1 MDQPS
6 HMQDVLMDVHDHVIS
21 PGDFHVDLEEGKQE
35 EDDPNFVI
43 ARAAAREDPQLTLG
57 LQELRRLKRRAEQSL
72 FQQNAERAHRAA
84 LEAQRR
90 SRMTAER
97 LLDERYRR
105 SISEAERRRRLTEQ
119 QQDEERR
126 RHNVLEAERRGRL
139 TEEQQEEA
147 RRRHAELEA
156 ERLARMTEEQ
166 LEEMR
171 QRQSQRQMERTE
183 NEVEETLEQRR
194 VQRRT
199 KRYKAALANQDEFEV
214 SRVSGKN
221 IAGRHKLPEP
231 TSVCSKCRA
240 WKWPGESSITCCI
253 DGKVALPPLQPAP
266 AILRKWYQ
274 DEEFLKQIR
283 MYNQVFAFT
292 SLGASLSNRRFN
304 PVAEDQSVQGQRGVY
319 TYRIQGTM
327 GHFLGS
333 LLPYTDQAGQ
343 TTKPKFAQIYVYDP
357 DVEARVARRRDFLWP
372 EQSRAVGLG
381 AHVGDVQRVC
391 ASQRMRSMI
400 EAGDNPVNVVF
411 RLRANNYAG
420 PRTHNLPTATEVAA
434 VLVDDGNAANNR
446 DFLLFPR
453 SGGLLRLF
461 ETHSIYDSLQ
471 CPLLLPLGELG
482 WTYTDEYMNGT
493 TYRNK
498 TRMALRGT

>member
-1 MDQPS
+1 M
-6 HMQDVLMDVHDHVIS
+6 
-21 PGDFHVDLEEGKQE
+21 
-35 EDDPNFVI
+35 
-43 ARAAAREDPQLTLG
+43 
-57 LQELRRLKRRAEQSL
+57 
-72 FQQNAERAHRAA
+72 
-84 LEAQRR
+84 
-90 SRMTAER
+90 
-97 LLDERYRR
+97 
-105 SISEAERRRRLTEQ
+105 
-119 QQDEERR
+119 
-126 RHNVLEAERRGRL
+126 LEAERHGRL

-199 KRYKAALANQDEFEV
+199 MRYKAALANQDEFEV

-221 IAGRHKLPEP
+221 VIAGRHKLPEP

-274 DEEFLKQIR
+274 DEEFRKQIR

-292 SLGASLSNRRFN
+292 SLGASFSNRRFD

-319 TYRIQGTM
+319 TYRIQGAM

-343 TTKPKFAQIYVYDP
+343 TTKPKFVQIYVYDP
-357 DVEARVARRRDFLWP
+357 DVEARVARRQGIFSGLNRVALLDLEHMMETCNPFAREFLTM
-372 EQSRAVGLG
+372 G
-381 AHVGDVQRVC
+381 
-391 ASQRMRSMI
+391 QRMRSMI

-446 DFLLFPR
+446 DLLLFPR

-482 WTYTDEYMNGT
+482 WTYTDEYTNGA

-498 TRMALRGT
+498 TRMALREHVALEENNT